1 MTRVRAIYTG
11 VRNARLVIPT
21 GDGLPNKFGRPS
33 SCNEHVKNCFLL
45 ATVLMADC
53 SSVIT

>member
-33 SCNEHVKNCFLL
+33 SCNEHVKKLF
-45 ATVLMADC
+45 
-53 SSVIT
+53 SSGNGING